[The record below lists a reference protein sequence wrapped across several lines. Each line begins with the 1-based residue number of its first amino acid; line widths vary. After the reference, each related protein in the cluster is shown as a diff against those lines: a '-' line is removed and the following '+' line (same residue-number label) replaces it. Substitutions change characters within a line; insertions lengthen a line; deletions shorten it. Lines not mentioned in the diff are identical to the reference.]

1 MANITYIDNNKTL
14 YDQDF
19 YLWIQTT
26 IQHLQERNLEQLD
39 IENLIEEIDSMG
51 RSEKKELKTP
61 LVVLIEH
68 LLKLQYWIEE
78 KDDNARGW
86 RNTIVEQRRQI
97 TYTLA
102 DSPSLKAILNDVFLP
117 CYQDAKKDTINKY
130 QLPSNLFPEEPP
142 FSLDQVLNADFIP

>member
-1 MANITYIDNNKTL
+1 MANITYLDHNKTL

-26 IQHLQERNLEQLD
+26 IQQLQERNLEQLD

-51 RSEKKELKTP
+51 RSEKRELKTR
-61 LVVLIEH
+61 LVILIEH
-68 LLKLQYWIEE
+68 LLKLQYWIEG

-86 RNTIVEQRRQI
+86 HNTVVEQRRQI
-97 TYTLA
+97 AYTLA

-117 CYQDAKKDTINKY
+117 CYQDARKDTINKY
-130 QLPSNLFPEEPP
+130 QLSSNLFPEEPP
-142 FSLDQVLNADFIP
+142 FSLAQVLNADFIP

>member
-1 MANITYIDNNKTL
+1 MLTVDHNKKL

-51 RSEKKELKTP
+51 RSEKKELKTR

-86 RNTIVEQRRQI
+86 RNTVVEQRRQI

-142 FSLDQVLNADFIP
+142 FSLAQVLNADFIP

>member
-51 RSEKKELKTP
+51 RSEKKELKTR

-78 KDDNARGW
+78 KDDNAGGW
-86 RNTIVEQRRQI
+86 RNTVVEQRRQI

-142 FSLDQVLNADFIP
+142 FSLDQVLNTDFIP

>member
-19 YLWIQTT
+19 YLWVQTT

-51 RSEKKELKTP
+51 RSEKKELKTR

-86 RNTIVEQRRQI
+86 RNTVVEQRRQI

-142 FSLDQVLNADFIP
+142 FSLAQVLNADFIP